1 MSQPER
7 KFQTGFSAS
16 HLTMEEMIAKL
27 YSNIG
32 VLRRQMPRG
41 ERRFRFKLEVQK
53 I

>member
-1 MSQPER
+1 MSQPE
-7 KFQTGFSAS
+7 KFRTGFSDS

-32 VLRRQMPRG
+32 TLRRQMPRG
-41 ERRFRFKLEVQK
+41 ERHFRFKLEVQE